1 MSEISRKIGALPV
14 PPGMAAGLPAQ
25 AARPVEFG
33 SVGVRGS
40 TVPERQAP
48 LRQAAHAQRRAR
60 RQGFIGRH
68 ATAWGAYALIGLLA
82 LLGVLPSARLLWE
95 AGAGLAAGGNGALVR
110 VLSEPGTWQALW
122 NSFYTGVLGTV
133 IAVVLGAGFAWA
145 VVLTDIRRKSCWVF
159 LFMLPMMIP
168 PQVTALAW
176 LQLFGPSSV
185 LLQTLGLAPAM
196 GSPQPLYSAEG
207 IALLLGVQH
216 APLVF
221 LALRASLLTL
231 PGDLCEAARLAGA
244 SQAQML
250 RSIIV
255 PLARPGLVAGAAM
268 AFVSSLGNF
277 GIPAMLG
284 IPAGYYVLPTLIYQK
299 MASFGPTMLQQVAAL
314 SLLVGVLA
322 VAGVWLQG
330 RLQARASYRLIG
342 AGRRMAALPLGRARR
357 WVEAGMAA
365 VLLLILLAPLGALV
379 AASLVP
385 AMGVPLS
392 WDTLTITAY
401 IEMLTRQGAT
411 WRAVWN
417 SCLLA
422 GGAALVLMVLSLPLA
437 WLMARQPG
445 RWSRWLE
452 SILEI
457 PYALPGTVL
466 AVSCI
471 LLFARPLPWVGISLY
486 GTLGIIF
493 FAYMARF
500 FTVALKPVQAG
511 MRQLDPALEEAAR
524 LAGAGPLRRLRDM
537 VLPLLAPSAFAGA
550 LLVFLTAVNELTV
563 SALLWSAG
571 TETLGVLIFNFSESG
586 DNVLASAVSV
596 AIVAGV
602 ALLMALLALFGGRLP
617 QGVIPWRN

>member
-1 MSEISRKIGALPV
+1 MPSGMPGLPTPLTWWRAEWLAYALLGLVALLGLLPSV
-14 PPGMAAGLPAQ
+14 RLVWEAAAGMAAGS
-25 AARPVEFG
+25 E
-33 SVGVRGS
+33 
-40 TVPERQAP
+40 
-48 LRQAAHAQRRAR
+48 
-60 RQGFIGRH
+60 
-68 ATAWGAYALIGLLA
+68 
-82 LLGVLPSARLLWE
+82 
-95 AGAGLAAGGNGALVR
+95 GALAR
-110 VLSEPGTWQALW
+110 VLSEPGTWRALF

-133 IAVVLGAGFAWA
+133 IAVILGAGFAWM
-145 VVLTDIRRKSCWVF
+145 VVLTDVKRKSWWVF

-176 LQLFGPSSV
+176 LQLFGPSSA

-244 SQAQML
+244 SQAQVL
-250 RSIIV
+250 RGIIL

-268 AFVSSLGNF
+268 AFVSALGNF

-299 MASFGPTMLQQVAAL
+299 MASFGPSMLQQVAAL
-314 SLLVGVLA
+314 SMLVGMLA

-342 AGRRMAALPLGRARR
+342 AGRRMAVIVLGRKRHLA
-357 WVEAGMAA
+357 EAGMAL
-365 VLLLILLAPLGALV
+365 VLALILVAPLGALL

-385 AMGVPLS
+385 AMGVPLN
-392 WDTLTITAY
+392 WDTVTGSAY
-401 IEMLTRQGAT
+401 VEMLTRQGTT
-411 WRAVWN
+411 WRAAWN
-417 SCLLA
+417 SSLLA
-422 GGAALVLMVLSLPLA
+422 GGAALALMALSLPLA

-445 RWSRWLE
+445 RWTRLLE
-452 SILEI
+452 AIVEI

-466 AVSCI
+466 AVACI
-471 LLFARPLPWVGISLY
+471 LLFARPLPWIEVSLY

-493 FAYMARF
+493 FAYLARF
-500 FTVALKPVQAG
+500 LTVALKPVQAG

-524 LAGAGPLRRLRDM
+524 LAGAGPLRRLWDM
-537 VLPLLAPSAFAGA
+537 LLPLLAPSAFAGA

-602 ALLMALLALFGGRLP
+602 ALLMAALSLLGGRLP
-617 QGVIPWRN
+617 PGVIPWRN

>member
-1 MSEISRKIGALPV
+1 MPSGMPGLPTPLTWWRAEWLAYALLGLVALLGLLPSV
-14 PPGMAAGLPAQ
+14 RLVWEAAAGMAAGS
-25 AARPVEFG
+25 E
-33 SVGVRGS
+33 
-40 TVPERQAP
+40 
-48 LRQAAHAQRRAR
+48 
-60 RQGFIGRH
+60 
-68 ATAWGAYALIGLLA
+68 
-82 LLGVLPSARLLWE
+82 
-95 AGAGLAAGGNGALVR
+95 GALVR
-110 VLSEPGTWQALW
+110 VLSEPGTWRALF

-133 IAVVLGAGFAWA
+133 IAVILGAGFAWM
-145 VVLTDIRRKSCWVF
+145 VVLTDVKRKSWWVF

-176 LQLFGPSSV
+176 LQLFGPSSA

-196 GSPQPLYSAEG
+196 GRPQPLYSAEG

-244 SQAQML
+244 SQAQVL
-250 RSIIV
+250 RGIIL

-268 AFVSSLGNF
+268 AFVSALGNF

-299 MASFGPTMLQQVAAL
+299 MASFGPSMLQQVAAL
-314 SLLVGVLA
+314 SMLVGVLA

-342 AGRRMAALPLGRARR
+342 AGRRMAVIVLGRKRHLA
-357 WVEAGMAA
+357 ETGMAL
-365 VLLLILLAPLGALV
+365 VLALILVAPLGALL

-385 AMGVPLS
+385 AMGVPLN
-392 WDTLTITAY
+392 WDTVTGSAY
-401 IEMLTRQGAT
+401 VEMLTRQGTT
-411 WRAVWN
+411 WRAAWN
-417 SCLLA
+417 SSLLA
-422 GGAALVLMVLSLPLA
+422 GGAALALMALSLPLA

-445 RWSRWLE
+445 RWTRLLE
-452 SILEI
+452 AIVEI

-466 AVSCI
+466 AVACI
-471 LLFARPLPWVGISLY
+471 LLFARPLPWIEVSLY

-493 FAYMARF
+493 FAYLARF
-500 FTVALKPVQAG
+500 LTVALKPVQAG

-524 LAGAGPLRRLRDM
+524 LAGAGPLRRLWDM
-537 VLPLLAPSAFAGA
+537 LLPLLAPSAFAGA

-602 ALLMALLALFGGRLP
+602 ALLMAALSLLGGRLP
-617 QGVIPWRN
+617 PGVIPWRN